1 MLIFLYTAYIV
12 IGLFLASNYAEKIEK
27 AEKYQDINKPAAI
40 IAMTAIIS
48 LWPVYLIYKFLTRH
62 GHHRKR

>member
-1 MLIFLYTAYIV
+1 MIVFLYTAYIV
-12 IGLFLASNYAEKIEK
+12 IGLFLASNYAKKIEE
-27 AEKYQDINKPAAI
+27 AERYQDVDKPAATI
-40 IAMTAIIS
+40 SMIAIVS

>member
-27 AEKYQDINKPAAI
+27 AEKYQDIDKPTAI
-40 IAMTAIIS
+40 ISMTAIIS
-48 LWPVYLIYKFLTRH
+48 LWPVYLIYKILTRY